1 MRIEIESLFKALN
14 DTQIHDIPSTGI
26 LQAMSTGQFQSVA

>member
-14 DTQIHDIPSTGI
+14 DTQFHDIPSAGI
-26 LQAMSTGQFQSVA
+26 LKAITTG